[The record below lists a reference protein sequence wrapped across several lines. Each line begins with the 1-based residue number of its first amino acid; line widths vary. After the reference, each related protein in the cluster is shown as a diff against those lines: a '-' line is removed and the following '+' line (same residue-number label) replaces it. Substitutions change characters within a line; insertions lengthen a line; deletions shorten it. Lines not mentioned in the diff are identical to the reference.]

1 MSSTD
6 TTQTRIWGRPQID
19 WIVLSIAMLAAAWVL
34 ASTWERVRTRP
45 RDRSIRVTGSAEK
58 RIVSDLI
65 QWAAAVQVQ
74 DMDRSAA
81 YRRLREHV
89 EQTVKYLVS
98 QGIEKDEIRV
108 SSASAHEQF
117 ETEFVGTGEERIERQ
132 VSTGFVMRQRVVV
145 SSPDVAAVEKVS
157 REVTQLLER
166 GISIDSEMP
175 RYFYTKLGELKIEM
189 LAAASKDARARAD
202 NIVEAAGG
210 DKIER
215 LLSADMGVININPP
229 NSRETSWQGNNDTTS
244 LQKDIITI
252 VHATFELE
260 E

>member
-1 MSSTD
+1 MSSTH
-6 TTQTRIWGRPQID
+6 TTQARLLARPQID
-19 WIVLSIAMLAAAWVL
+19 WIVLSIALLAAAWVL
-34 ASTWERVRTRP
+34 ASTWERVRTKP
-45 RDRSIRVTGSAEK
+45 RHRTIVVTGSAEK

-65 QWAAAVQVQ
+65 QWEASVQVE
-74 DMDRSAA
+74 DADRSAA
-81 YRRLREHV
+81 YKRLREHID
-89 EQTVKYLVS
+89 QTVEYLAS
-98 QGIEKDEIRV
+98 QGLDKDEIRV

-117 ETEFVGTGEERIERQ
+117 KTEFVGTGEERIERQ
-132 VSTGFVMRQRVVV
+132 VSTGFVLRQRVVV

-189 LAAASKDARARAD
+189 LAAASGDARARAD
-202 NIVEAAGG
+202 RIVESAGG
-210 DKIER
+210 DRIER

-229 NSRETSWQGNNDTTS
+229 NSRETSWQGNNDTSS

>member
-1 MSSTD
+1 
-6 TTQTRIWGRPQID
+6 
-19 WIVLSIAMLAAAWVL
+19 
-34 ASTWERVRTRP
+34 
-45 RDRSIRVTGSAEK
+45 
-58 RIVSDLI
+58 
-65 QWAAAVQVQ
+65 
-74 DMDRSAA
+74 
-81 YRRLREHV
+81 
-89 EQTVKYLVS
+89 
-98 QGIEKDEIRV
+98 
-108 SSASAHEQF
+108 
-117 ETEFVGTGEERIERQ
+117 
-132 VSTGFVMRQRVVV
+132 MRQRVVV

-166 GISIDSEMP
+166 GISIDSETP

-189 LAAASKDARARAD
+189 LAAASRDARARAD

-210 DKIER
+210 DQIER

-229 NSRETSWQGNNDTTS
+229 NSRETSWQGNNDTSS